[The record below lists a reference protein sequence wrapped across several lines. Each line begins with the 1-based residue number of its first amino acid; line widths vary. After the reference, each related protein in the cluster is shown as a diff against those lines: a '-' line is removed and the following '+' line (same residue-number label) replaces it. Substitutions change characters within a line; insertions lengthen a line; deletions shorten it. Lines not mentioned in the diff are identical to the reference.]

1 MKEKGRKISP
11 LKFSGPYRRLIA
23 LGCVLSGIAS
33 VINMV
38 PYICIWKVTAIL
50 FENYPDFSGA
60 GRAAAYGWAAF
71 LVSLFGVIV
80 YCCGLMCTHIG
91 AFHTARRMRSM
102 ALHHLSKL
110 PLGFFGEHA
119 SGSLRRVIDDSSGQT
134 ETFIAHRLPDFT
146 GAVTAPIA
154 MIAILIYFDWRLG
167 LVSLV
172 PLLIG
177 FLAMSGMMGNAA
189 GNIEK
194 YQGALDAMNGEAV
207 EYVRGVPV
215 VKTFQQ
221 TVFSLKRFMK
231 TIEDYSAF
239 AIQFCYTFRTGKC
252 IYDVA
257 VNSAY
262 AVLLPAAIVFLGACA
277 SLSDFKNLFVNI
289 VFYVLF
295 TPYLTVLMTKI
306 MFTSEDIEV
315 ARIAVEKIDGLL
327 KEEPLPE
334 PEDGENEKSGRA
346 GGFGAGDEAGSRR
359 TPSSFDISFEQV
371 SFAYSKEAGDVLK
384 QVTLSIPQGCTAA
397 LVGPSGG
404 GKSTLAALV
413 PRFYDVREGS
423 VKIGGVDVRDMKT
436 EELMRLV
443 SFVFQQ
449 NRLFKESLL
458 DNIREG
464 KPDASM
470 EEVMRAV
477 DMAQCGDIV
486 AKLPDG
492 LNTVVGTKG
501 VYLSGG
507 EAQRIALARAVL
519 KDSPIVLLDEATAFA
534 DPENEY
540 QIQRAFGELT
550 KGKTVLMIAHRL
562 STVRGADRIYVVENG
577 RIKEQGSHEELIQ
590 AGGLYSRMWEDYRQA
605 ADWRLEKEADER

>member
-1 MKEKGRKISP
+1 MKEKKKKISP
-11 LKFSGPYRRLIA
+11 LAFCGPYKRLII
-23 LGCVLSGIAS
+23 LGCALSTAAS
-33 VINMV
+33 VIHMV
-38 PYICIWKVTAIL
+38 PYICIWKVTEIL
-50 FENYPDFSGA
+50 FRYYPNFSGA
-60 GRAAAYGWAAF
+60 GEMISYGWTAF
-71 LVSLFGVIV
+71 LVSLAGVFI
-80 YCCGLMCTHIG
+80 YCSGLMCTHIG
-91 AFHTARRMRSM
+91 AFQTARRMRSL
-102 ALHHLSKL
+102 ALHHLMKL
-110 PLGFFGEHA
+110 PMGYFGENA
-119 SGSLRRVIDDSSGQT
+119 SGKLRRVIDDSSGQT

-154 MIAILIYFDWRLG
+154 MTVILIYFDWRLG
-167 LVSLV
+167 IASLV

-177 FLAMSGMMGNAA
+177 FAAMSGMMGKAA
-189 GNIEK
+189 DNIGK
-194 YQGALDAMNGEAV
+194 YQAALDAMNGEAV
-207 EYVRGVPV
+207 EYVRGIPV

-239 AIQFCYTFRTGKC
+239 AIQYCHTFRTGKC

-262 AVLLPAAIVFLGACA
+262 AVLLPAAIVFAGACA
-277 SLSDFKNLFVNI
+277 SMSDFKNLFVNI

-295 TPYLTVLMTKI
+295 TPYLTVLMTRI

-315 ARIAVEKIDGLL
+315 ARLSVEKIDAVL
-327 KEEPLPE
+327 KEKPLPE
-334 PEDGENEKSGRA
+334 PEARGR
-346 GGFGAGDEAGSRR
+346 RR
-359 TPSSFDISFEQV
+359 QDAPKRFDITFDHV
-371 SFAYSKEAGDVLK
+371 SFAYSGESQYAVRDVS
-384 QVTLSIPQGCTAA
+384 LSIPEGSAVA

-404 GKSTLAALV
+404 GKSTLASLI
-413 PRFYDVREGS
+413 PRFYDVKEGS
-423 VKIGGVDVRDMKT
+423 IRIGGTDVRDMKT
-436 EELMRLV
+436 EELMKMI

-477 DMAQCGDIV
+477 QIARCADIIE
-486 AKLPDG
+486 KMPEG
-492 LNTVVGTKG
+492 IHTVVGTKG

-519 KDSPIVLLDEATAFA
+519 KDAPIVLLDEATAFA

-540 QIQRAFGELT
+540 QIQKAFGELI

-562 STVRGADRIYVVENG
+562 STVRNADRICVVENG
-577 RIKEQGSHEELIQ
+577 AVAEEGTHPELLKKKGI
-590 AGGLYSRMWEDYRQA
+590 YSRMWEDYRRA
-605 ADWRLEKEADER
+605 ADWKIGKEAAE